1 MKVSQIWSYP
11 VKSMVGITVSSCELS
26 PLGILGDR
34 EWAIRD
40 LDRGGIR
47 GAKRIGAL
55 MQFSAEP
62 LGDGSKNV
70 RITFPDGTQATSNDA
85 DVHDKISQV
94 LGIHVRLEA
103 LPSADNVDHF
113 RRGPAYENDP
123 MAELRSVF
131 GRTEDEPLPNF
142 AVFPPEVVEFE
153 SPPGTHYDCWPL
165 MVMTTSAL
173 YALESALP
181 DSVIDIRR
189 FRPSV
194 VIDGAPS
201 GHAEFAWKGKKA
213 QIGSATIEFLDPCPR
228 CVMPTRAINDD
239 IPEDRA
245 ILRHIVRDL
254 DQNLGVYARVL
265 MPGVFSV
272 DDDVVFTD

>member
-1 MKVSQIWSYP
+1 
-11 VKSMVGITVSSCELS
+11 MVGVTVPACELS
-26 PLGILGDR
+26 MLGIVGDR

-47 GAKRIGAL
+47 GAKRIGDL

-62 LGDGSKNV
+62 LTDGTNGV
-70 RITFPDGTQATSNDA
+70 RISFPDGRVASSHDSDIHEKLSNA
-85 DVHDKISQV
+85 
-94 LGIHVRLEA
+94 LGIRVQLES

-113 RRGPAYENDP
+113 RRGPAYESDP
-123 MAELRSVF
+123 MTELRSVF

-173 YALESALP
+173 RALEVALP
-181 DSVIDIRR
+181 DSVVDIRR

-194 VIDGAPS
+194 VVDGAS
-201 GHAEFAWKGKKA
+201 EGHVEFTWKGKRA
-213 QIGSATIEFLDPCPR
+213 RIGSAVIEFLDPCPR
-228 CVMPTRAINDD
+228 CVMPTRRINDD
-239 IPEDRA
+239 VPEDRA

-254 DQNLGVYARVL
+254 DQNLGVYARIL
-265 MPGVFSV
+265 TPGSFSV
-272 DDDVVFTD
+272 HDEVIFTD